1 MSEHSGKLSIRVRK
15 TEKEGEVWK
24 ESSSHERGNHG
35 WCSVSLEP
43 LSQPRPFV
51 RLAPQYLGQHL
62 TVKKWKPSQNLSAC
76 LRRARKSA
84 LGHTCHCKPF
94 LVPTESTLKVKKC
107 DLSLCSWFSSLPL
120 DFQTSPLLAVSYR
133 EPPLS
138 SLWLLD
144 PAAGMHRLHTLESRA
159 LLKDQLVPIP
169 LFPLKIFLRLSI
181 SVLKGLD
188 SYFTF
193 GALWGQELWSLSPCF
208 SASWVPVSFRWID
221 EWVDERRE
229 GRMDLMGEEH
239 GRECDLE

>member
-1 MSEHSGKLSIRVRK
+1 M
-15 TEKEGEVWK
+15 
-24 ESSSHERGNHG
+24 RGG
-35 WCSVSLEP
+35 IAWCYVSLGP

-51 RLAPQYLGQHL
+51 RLAPQSLGQHL

-76 LRRARKSA
+76 SRARKSA

-107 DLSLCSWFSSLPL
+107 DLSLCSQFSSLPL
-120 DFQTSPLLAVSYR
+120 DFQTSPPLAVSYR
-133 EPPLS
+133 ELPLS

-193 GALWGQELWSLSPCF
+193 GALWGQELRSLFPCF
-208 SASWVPVSFRWID
+208 SASWVPVSFCWIG

-229 GRMDLMGEEH
+229 EEWTWWVKNMDGNMT
-239 GRECDLE
+239 